1 MIVLYMEYVAPA
13 AIITSHGHVIV
24 IYIPLGWL
32 FFLKGITPPFTHG
45 FMFVPNPVYFTK
57 KLNVFRKET

>member
-13 AIITSHGHVIV
+13 AITAHWHVIV

-32 FFLKGITPPFTHG
+32 FFLKGKTPPFTHALT
-45 FMFVPNPVYFTK
+45 FLPNPVHFTK
-57 KLNVFRKET
+57 KLNVSKKVT

>member
-13 AIITSHGHVIV
+13 AITAHGHVIV

-32 FFLKGITPPFTHG
+32 FFLKGMTPPIH
-45 FMFVPNPVYFTK
+45 PCI
-57 KLNVFRKET
+57 NVSAEPSSLYKEVECI